1 MKQGEEKWELASTF
15 LRALMRLA
23 GLSAPLSAMQVSAIS
38 GRIQAQANS
47 MAMATCVVKM
57 AMATCVVKK

>member
-47 MAMATCVVKM
+47 MAMATCVVK
-57 AMATCVVKK
+57 K